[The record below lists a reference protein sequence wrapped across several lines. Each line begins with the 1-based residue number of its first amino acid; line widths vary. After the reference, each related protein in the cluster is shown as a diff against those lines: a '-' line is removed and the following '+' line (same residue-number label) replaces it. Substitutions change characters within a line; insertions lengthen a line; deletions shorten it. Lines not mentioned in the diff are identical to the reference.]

1 MCDVTRGMKP
11 REYAI
16 MMAIVNISNIKNKDS
31 YQYEFLPTPRA
42 ELLQR
47 TIVTVMTSGWLQKAK
62 GDSDLL
68 LKILIEASVHKI
80 VL

>member
-31 YQYEFLPTPRA
+31 YQYEYY
-42 ELLQR
+42 LLFHH
-47 TIVTVMTSGWLQKAK
+47 TCDVLIPAYSKGWTAPKNYN
-62 GDSDLL
+62 DCND
-68 LKILIEASVHKI
+68 
-80 VL
+80 

>member
-31 YQYEFLPTPRA
+31 YQYEYY
-42 ELLQR
+42 LLFHH
-47 TIVTVMTSGWLQKAK
+47 TCDVLIPAYSK
-62 GDSDLL
+62 G
-68 LKILIEASVHKI
+68 
-80 VL
+80 